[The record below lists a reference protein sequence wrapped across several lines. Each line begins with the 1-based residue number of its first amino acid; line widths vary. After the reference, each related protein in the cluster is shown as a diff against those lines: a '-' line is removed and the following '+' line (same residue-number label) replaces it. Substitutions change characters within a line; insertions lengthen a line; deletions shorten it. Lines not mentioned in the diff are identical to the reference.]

1 MRVSRSCGN
10 LERSA
15 FASGSEILRRL
26 LQWRQNASV
35 FAQGCTHLSS
45 GPAIRPYKL
54 TRRSGRTSSPL
65 RPCLGF
71 RYTQAGAGIINLRP
85 GGGATYHVRE
95 NGLMISRFK
104 HLERYGLANEV
115 EPGRWGVSDRA
126 EGSSTELSERN
137 DVIETEIRRA
147 LPRWANVWV

>member
-1 MRVSRSCGN
+1 MSRSCGN

-45 GPAIRPYKL
+45 GPAIGPYKL

-71 RYTQAGAGIINLRP
+71 RYTQAGAGDYQLEARRGIDLSCPQEPRPHDQPGQAPGTLRSSQ
-85 GGGATYHVRE
+85 R
-95 NGLMISRFK
+95 
-104 HLERYGLANEV
+104 
-115 EPGRWGVSDRA
+115 GRSDRA

-137 DVIETEIRRA
+137 DVIKAEIRRA
-147 LPRWANVWV
+147 LPRWANVRV